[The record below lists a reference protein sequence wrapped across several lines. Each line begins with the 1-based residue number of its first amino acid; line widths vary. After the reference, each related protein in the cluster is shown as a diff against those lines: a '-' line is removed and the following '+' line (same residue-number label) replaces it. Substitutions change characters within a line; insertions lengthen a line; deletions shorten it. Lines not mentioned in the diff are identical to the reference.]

1 MTIALRFEKAW
12 TADEFIAQDQH
23 DFGDAWRYELVDG
36 QILAHAAP
44 APEHGAILTGL
55 GGALVNRMTAMP
67 RGCRPETGSAATPR
81 SAQQNTARIPD
92 LVIRC
97 GEHPKVSFEVV
108 SPSEIRDWRG
118 RDLKRQHMQAVEGMR
133 EIVELFQED
142 YAVHVYRL
150 STEGAWTF
158 EALGGAEAI
167 LHLESVGLSI
177 PLAEIYLLATFAQSE
192 PEA

>member
-1 MTIALRFEKAW
+1 MTVDLSFKKAW
-12 TADEFIAQDQH
+12 TAEEFIVQDQH

-36 QILAHAAP
+36 EILAHAAP

-55 GGALVNRMTAMP
+55 DGPLINRMTAMP

-81 SAQQNTARIPD
+81 SAQRNTARIPD

-108 SPSEIRDWRG
+108 FPSEIRDWRG
-118 RDLKRQHMQAVEGMR
+118 RNLKRQHMQAVEGMR

-150 STEGAWTF
+150 ST
-158 EALGGAEAI
+158 
-167 LHLESVGLSI
+167 
-177 PLAEIYLLATFAQSE
+177 
-192 PEA
+192 